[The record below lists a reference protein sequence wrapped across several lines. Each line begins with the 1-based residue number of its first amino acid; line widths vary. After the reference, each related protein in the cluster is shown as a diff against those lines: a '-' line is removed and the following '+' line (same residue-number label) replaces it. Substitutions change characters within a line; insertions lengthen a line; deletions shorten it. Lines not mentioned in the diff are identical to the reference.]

1 VGAVEE
7 SVAEAQHAIE
17 ALRFEAA
24 RGPSETNHLALL
36 GVGEAFKDSANLT
49 EAEVSEN
56 VTKDHT
62 ND

>member
-1 VGAVEE
+1 MEE
-7 SVAEAQHAIE
+7 SVAEAQHAVE
-17 ALRFEAA
+17 ALSFGAA

-49 EAEVSEN
+49 EAEVLEN